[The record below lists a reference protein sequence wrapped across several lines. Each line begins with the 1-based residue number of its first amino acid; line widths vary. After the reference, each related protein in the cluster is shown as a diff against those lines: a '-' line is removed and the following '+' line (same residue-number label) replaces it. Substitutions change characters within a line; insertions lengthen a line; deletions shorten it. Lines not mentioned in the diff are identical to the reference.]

1 MQHKNN
7 KGEIVQ
13 KNPLWAKLLLTC
25 GLITAY
31 ALVNAKTNAPPQVR
45 ATVYGLVQGV
55 NDKAG
60 SGTYFWEGIPF
71 AEPPIGALRW
81 KAPVEPEPWKGTLV
95 TQEFG
100 NACIQNGRIY
110 GPGANNTY
118 DATIGTTLNTP
129 VGSEDCLTLNI
140 WRPANDNANLPVVLF
155 VYGGSNNA
163 GFTADPVYNGANL
176 AKRANAIVVT
186 ANYRVGVMGF
196 LNVTQLKTGADAASD
211 SGNFALL
218 DIIQALKF
226 INKNITSFG
235 GDKNNVTVMGQSAGA
250 INTWAVLT
258 SPLSKGLIH
267 KAIPM
272 SGGISLPSN
281 LPKGMWPTLF
291 PAPFYAVQGNTLLNT
306 LLIDDGKAT
315 DAESAKAYL
324 ATQSSAQ
331 IANYLRSKDANVIL
345 TTLLTKLAPKGM
357 GISGPVPDGTVLPA
371 DPIAAISEGNYR
383 KVPILVTNTA
393 EEGKLFAPFLALSPA
408 LGGKPGFIVDDATRF
423 KMMAAFDGN
432 AAKSPAISTNSLA
445 FFPFDA
451 IPQNELVGM
460 LRQVGASSS
469 LDVTDII
476 NPAYLPVD
484 TPTTGW
490 NARTSFISN
499 IFFGPSRNNV
509 MEALLKQQPNVWYS
523 QFKWAQEPAPWDD
536 VYGAAHLFDVP
547 FIFGNFGPS
556 VFSNAINSTANKPGR
571 EALSAAMMDTIAA
584 FIKNGDPNNASLGV
598 KWEPWPK
605 KLIFDA
611 TLTQK
616 KITVE

>member
-1 MQHKNN
+1 M
-7 KGEIVQ
+7 Q
-13 KNPLWAKLLLTC
+13 KNTISRIHSLVLTC
-25 GLITAY
+25 AFMAAWTVAD
-31 ALVNAKTNAPPQVR
+31 AKESTPPQVR
-45 ATVYGLVQGV
+45 ATSYGLVQGV

-81 KAPVEPEPWKGTLV
+81 KAPIEPEPWKGTLV

-140 WRPANDNANLPVVLF
+140 WRPANDNTNLPVILY

-163 GFTADPVYNGANL
+163 GYTADPVYNGANL

-196 LNVTQLKTGADAASD
+196 LNVAQLKTGTDAASD

-226 INKNITSFG
+226 INKNIPNFG
-235 GDKNNVTVMGQSAGA
+235 GDKNNVTIMGQSAGA
-250 INTWAVLT
+250 INTWAVVT

-272 SGGISLPSN
+272 SGGISLSTN
-281 LPKGMWPTLF
+281 LPKGMFPTLF
-291 PAPFYAVQGNTLLNT
+291 PAPFYAAQGSALLNT
-306 LLIDDGKAT
+306 LLIEDGKVT
-315 DAESAKAYL
+315 DNESAKAYI

-331 IANYLRSKDANVIL
+331 VANYLRSKDANVIL
-345 TTLLTKLAPKGM
+345 TTLLTKLTPKGM
-357 GISGPVPDGTVLPA
+357 GISGPVPDGAVLPL
-371 DPIAAISEGNYR
+371 DPIAAIAEGNYR

-393 EEGKLFAPFLALSPA
+393 EEGKLFAPFLALAPA

-423 KMMAAFDGN
+423 KMMATFNGDAVKTT
-432 AAKSPAISTNSLA
+432 ATSTNGLA

-451 IPQNELVGM
+451 VPANDLVSILHKAG
-460 LRQVGASSS
+460 LSSS
-469 LDVTDII
+469 LDITDII

-484 TPTTGW
+484 APTTGW
-490 NARTSFISN
+490 SARTALFSN

-509 MEALLKQQPNVWYS
+509 MDALLKQQSNVWYS
-523 QFKWAQEPAPWDD
+523 QFNWAQEPAPWND

-611 TLTQK
+611 TLMQK
-616 KITVE
+616 KISVE